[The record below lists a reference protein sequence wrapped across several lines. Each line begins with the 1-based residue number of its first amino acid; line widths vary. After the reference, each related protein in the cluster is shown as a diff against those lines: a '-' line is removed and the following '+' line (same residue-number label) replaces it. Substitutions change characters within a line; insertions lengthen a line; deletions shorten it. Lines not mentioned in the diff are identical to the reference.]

1 MDSNERGLLR
11 SDLVRGRARFQAW
24 RERRALG
31 KRIPQPLWALAVRL
45 AKTHGVCRTATALG
59 LDYYSLK
66 KRADASATAPPSS
79 GGPTF
84 VELTTPTVVAKQC
97 QVELE
102 NGSGATMRVQLVGY
116 DAAEIEVLARG
127 FWNAL

>member
-1 MDSNERGLLR
+1 MDPNEGGLLP

-24 RERRALG
+24 RQRRALG

-45 AKTHGVCRTATALG
+45 AKTHGVSRTATALG

-66 KRADASATAPPSS
+66 KRVDTSATAPPPS

-84 VELTTPTVVAKQC
+84 VELTTPALVAKQC
-97 QVELE
+97 QIELD
-102 NGSGATMRVQLVGY
+102 NGSGVTVRVQLLGY
-116 DAAEIEVLARG
+116 DAADIEALARG
-127 FWNAL
+127 F